1 MFCMFRSMMGGG
13 GAASGGDSRQQRTM
27 VNDSGDEEARG
38 VNRESQEEKQ
48 GKIEKKKMGGSLDQT
63 MSEQCVEL
71 SKEKNIR
78 EEQ

>member
-38 VNRESQEEKQ
+38 RKTKEKLTN
-48 GKIEKKKMGGSLDQT
+48 IINEMIKKK
-63 MSEQCVEL
+63 
-71 SKEKNIR
+71 NN
-78 EEQ
+78 